1 MATIKPGYRII
12 IGVVIVLALC
22 LILQK
27 VFSVDKIFAAGGI
40 IGLSLTVFAETGLLA
55 GFFLPGDTLLFAA
68 GFLASQHQLS
78 LTVTLIGLFL
88 GAVAGNM
95 AGYEIGRRNGHK
107 LFRKPDAIFF
117 HKENIDR
124 AQQFFRDHGGKTI
137 ILARFVPIVRTLSSP
152 LAGMSHMNYGKFM
165 LYNIIGAL
173 LWVPT
178 IVLVGY
184 WVGQK
189 IGEHINIDHYILP
202 VALLAMI
209 LTFGGSFA
217 HVLRDADT
225 RQKIL
230 KKIRDSF

>member
-1 MATIKPGYRII
+1 
-12 IGVVIVLALC
+12 
-22 LILQK
+22 
-27 VFSVDKIFAAGGI
+27 
-40 IGLSLTVFAETGLLA
+40 
-55 GFFLPGDTLLFAA
+55 
-68 GFLASQHQLS
+68 
-78 LTVTLIGLFL
+78 
-88 GAVAGNM
+88 
-95 AGYEIGRRNGHK
+95 
-107 LFRKPDAIFF
+107 
-117 HKENIDR
+117 
-124 AQQFFRDHGGKTI
+124 
-137 ILARFVPIVRTLSSP
+137 
-152 LAGMSHMNYGKFM
+152 MSHMNYGKFM